1 MPVISKKIILC
12 SLIIGLSLSP
22 IYVQAGFFNKIIKDL
37 KSFAN
42 PKTYNPITKY
52 LKINTITQVP
62 YISDSVNFIKD
73 MGKTAVNGS
82 VSNSVNTLKNGIVSI
97 ANDVPIKNLGN
108 KITQFGNDVYNLKI
122 PQTLGSLTVIAA
134 QSFGGIAYN
143 IIDSFTQCM
152 ITAVDIGKDGD
163 ELGAAAQ
170 SGQCFTQAVTM
181 IQALIDSI
189 KSIRKIIRYTK
200 QMFNGKHNDDIFAF
214 LGLLDTRSGLN
225 AIQFARKLHIGFKKS
240 NSNKNDSNKQA
251 FFGQFS
257 TINEMRNS
265 SDFNAF
271 NELSY
276 NAAPETAC
284 SIVDLPLI
292 CTSSSSTALFERF
305 NYQDTSLSDDE
316 IITRKN
322 NFLALIQHAFG
333 TKFYAASSTMT
344 QDDMLNALNQALF
357 QTDVLGDGIDRRV
370 PYFLS
375 SDKLDDGNAVFLST
389 EDDGMIVLNQ
399 TSFNMPDLEQDDKDQ
414 LTYVYSEELG
424 HYLNF
429 MRCKIANEPLVNCE
443 VTGEAGARFADAVLL
458 DSDDLITDIG
468 TLNPQESD
476 LSTTLTLANDG
487 GKLHY
492 ETFPSM
498 VDLQTQMYKK
508 NWKFRW
514 RFRMQVGFK
523 SKDVGADSTAILE
536 IRYTPPRY
544 MSDKTYYSNCQTE
557 KCISEVGFLQIRL
570 ADEVYVGAGNGDSST
585 GKNTTLYGEL
595 GLARGHSLIFPMI
608 KNGTKTDMIAG
619 QKTTFNTYDTKKMKH
634 KAKYSFDQT
643 FYSFNYLN
651 MFGNEAPKIIP
662 YGVSAYNNIL
672 ITGYAGPSASWSIQ
686 NTDDIYVGLGM
697 SAIGASVGCGAGG
710 LIGSYY
716 GEQIDGC
723 VAGSQVGE
731 ALALVNYAWLFSPVA
746 TASIGG
752 GAIFS
757 NRIKVGG
764 LFTDSITKFVQLFGY
779 QPKTRWEAGGSFSV
793 EIRNEFIVDK
803 SVTGNN
809 NVTKQLKNAF
819 N

>member
-1 MPVISKKIILC
+1 MPVIYKKIIT
-12 SLIIGLSLSP
+12 SLLIMSLAIFP
-22 IYVQAGFFNKIIKDL
+22 IYSQASFFNKLIKDL

-52 LKINTITQVP
+52 LKLNTITQVP
-62 YISDSVNFIKD
+62 YISDSFNFIKD
-73 MGKTAVNGS
+73 MGQTAVNGS
-82 VSNSVNTLKNGIVSI
+82 VSNSVNTLTNGIVSI
-97 ANDVPIKNLGN
+97 ANDVPIKSLGN
-108 KITQFGNDVYNLKI
+108 KITQFSNDVYNLKI

-134 QSFGGIAYN
+134 QSFGGMAYN
-143 IIDSFTQCM
+143 IIDGFTQCM
-152 ITAVDIGKDGD
+152 TTAVKTGTNGD
-163 ELGAAAQ
+163 ELGAVAQ

-240 NSNKNDSNKQA
+240 NSNENDANKQA

-257 TINEMRNS
+257 SIDEMRADT
-265 SDFNAF
+265 DFNTF
-271 NELSY
+271 NDISY

-284 SIVDLPLI
+284 STVDLPLI
-292 CTSSSSTALFERF
+292 CTNSAADSLFERF
-305 NYQDTSLSDDE
+305 NFQDPSLSSEE
-316 IITRKN
+316 IATRKA
-322 NFLALIQHAFG
+322 NFLALVQHAFG
-333 TKFYAASSTMT
+333 IKFYAASSTMA

-357 QTDVLGDGIDRRV
+357 QPDVLGDGIDRRI

-389 EDDGMIVLNQ
+389 ENDGMIVLNQ
-399 TSFNMPDLEQDDKDQ
+399 TSFNMPDLEQDDIDQ
-414 LTYVYSEELG
+414 LTYVYTEELG

-429 MRCKIANEPLVNCE
+429 MRCKMTNEPLVNCE

-458 DSDDLITDIG
+458 DSDNLTADIPN
-468 TLNPQESD
+468 LNPQDSD
-476 LSTTLTLANDG
+476 LSTSLTLANDG
-487 GKLHY
+487 GNLHY

-508 NWKFRW
+508 DWKFRW

-523 SKDVGADSTAILE
+523 SKQVGADSTAILE

-544 MSDKTYYSNCQTE
+544 MDDKTYYSNCQSE
-557 KCISEVGFLQIRL
+557 KCVSSVGFLQIRL
-570 ADEVYVGAGNGDSST
+570 ADEVYVGAGNGDSNAE
-585 GKNTTLYGEL
+585 KNATLYGEI

-608 KNGTKTDMIAG
+608 KNGTTTDTIAG
-619 QKTTFNTYDTKKMKH
+619 KKITFNTYDTKKMKH
-634 KAKYSFDQT
+634 KAKYTFDQT
-643 FYSFNYLN
+643 LYSFNYLN
-651 MFGNEAPKIIP
+651 MFGDEVPKIIP
-662 YGVSAYNNIL
+662 YGVGAFNNIL

-697 SAIGASVGCGAGG
+697 SVIGASVGCGAGG
-710 LIGSYY
+710 LLGSYY

-746 TASIGG
+746 KASIGG

-764 LFTDSITKFVQLFGY
+764 LFTDSITSFVQLFGY

-793 EIRNEFIVDK
+793 EIRNEFIHDK